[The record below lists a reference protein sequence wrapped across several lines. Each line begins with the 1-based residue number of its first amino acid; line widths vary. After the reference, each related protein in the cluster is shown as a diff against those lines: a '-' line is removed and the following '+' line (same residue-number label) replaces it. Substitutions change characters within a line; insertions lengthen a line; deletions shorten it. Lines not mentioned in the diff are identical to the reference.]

1 MIRPQPQ
8 QQAGLLLRS
17 LGAGGGGHARP
28 GAMKSATS
36 LLLGAALATAF
47 FLLYT
52 SLCRD
57 LGAAAP
63 RSASPPQ
70 RWEQETNTTAAE
82 EVPARLVEPKRPEAG
97 KEEEGR
103 KHVAVSSGD
112 GDDGRGGGGAASE
125 EKSQSKTKQQRI
137 VMPDTSTQQVS
148 FVFLTTLSLAFD
160 LFNEKRRAGGEN
172 SPSLLRVFTNQKK
185 NL

>member
-1 MIRPQPQ
+1 MIRPQPH
-8 QQAGLLLRS
+8 QAGLLLRS
-17 LGAGGGGHARP
+17 LGLGAGTRP

-47 FLLYT
+47 FMLYT

-63 RSASPPQ
+63 SSGSPT

-103 KHVAVSSGD
+103 KHVAASSGD
-112 GDDGRGGGGAASE
+112 GDDGRGGAGATAE
-125 EKSQSKTKQQRI
+125 EKGQSKKQQRI
-137 VMPDTSTQQVS
+137 VMPDTSSTQKVI
-148 FVFLTTLSLAFD
+148 FLS
-160 LFNEKRRAGGEN
+160 
-172 SPSLLRVFTNQKK
+172 S
-185 NL
+185 